1 MCCSRTPPVNGRLEL
16 VFAPRGSG
24 TALVHAYAKAPLKIV
39 RPFPLDAG
47 RQLVQI
53 LTLGPGICAGD
64 AYSIDVTVESGARA
78 VVVSQSASRLHQM
91 PSGAHATQ
99 TISLTVQPD
108 AHLEYY
114 PGLTIPYP
122 GSDFTQELEAAVAPG
137 ARFGLIECWAMG
149 RIGRGEYL
157 RFRRISA
164 RTSVAVDGLPVY
176 ADALQLSPREID
188 LDGWG
193 LLEGHRYIVSGYWC
207 GGGIEAASARSR
219 TPGVLSA
226 SGEMAAGH
234 AYLRALAEDG
244 PALEQEARRMLA
256 QVYRCWQLE
265 TMPFPRFAS

>member
-1 MCCSRTPPVNGRLEL
+1 MYCSRTPSVSGRLEL

-24 TALVHAYAKAPLKIV
+24 TALVHAYARAPLKIV

-78 VVVSQSASRLHQM
+78 VVVTQSASRLHGM
-91 PSGAHATQ
+91 PDAGRAEQRVT
-99 TISLTVQPD
+99 LTVLPG

-114 PGLTIPYP
+114 PGITIPFP
-122 GSDFTQELEAAVAPG
+122 GSDFSQDLHVAVAAG
-137 ARFGLIECWAMG
+137 ARFGLLECWAMG

-157 RFRRISA
+157 RFRRIST
-164 RTSVAVDGLPVY
+164 RTSVLVDGLPAY
-176 ADALQLSPREID
+176 ADTLELSPGEID
-188 LDGWG
+188 LEGWG
-193 LLEGHRYIVSGYWC
+193 LLEGHRYIASGYWY
-207 GGGIEAASARSR
+207 GGGITAAPARSR

-226 SGEMAAGH
+226 FGETAPGH
-234 AYLRALAEDG
+234 IYLRALASDG
-244 PALEQEARRMLA
+244 PALEHEVRRSIA

-265 TMPFPRFAS
+265 AIPFPRFAS